1 MMEVLDR
8 LFGRKSAPKQP
19 AAGRSAPYGAF
30 ARNDPGPLTDEQAI
44 ARYRYMISTAPP
56 ETIEQAH
63 AEAFAKLTPEQR
75 QVVLR
80 ELSTT
85 LPEAERAAIRPGSDD
100 PQSLA
105 RMATRAELRQPGTVE
120 RALGGVGGP
129 GLGLGT
135 TLFASLAAGF
145 VGSMVAQSFMDSFAD
160 PGLLDAGAD
169 GSAAADETGGD
180 VGGDVGGDWFGD
192 GGGGDIGGEF

>member
-1 MMEVLDR
+1 MDMLDR
-8 LFGRKSAPKQP
+8 LFGRKSPSALEQP
-19 AAGRSAPYGAF
+19 VSDRSASYDMP
-30 ARNDPGPLTDEQAI
+30 ARNGPEPLTDEQAI

-80 ELSTT
+80 ELSST

-169 GSAAADETGGD
+169 GSAAADGT
-180 VGGDVGGDWFGD
+180 GGDVGGDWFGD